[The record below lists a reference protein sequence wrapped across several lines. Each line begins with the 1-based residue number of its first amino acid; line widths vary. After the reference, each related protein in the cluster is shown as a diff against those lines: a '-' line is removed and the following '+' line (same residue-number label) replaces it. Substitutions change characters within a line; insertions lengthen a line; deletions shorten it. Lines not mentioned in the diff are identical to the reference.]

1 MKREAVSE
9 KLLNM
14 SVSQFSQKC
23 LLCMSLDF
31 LMSESVPLSLLRIED
46 TAGAQKG

>member
-1 MKREAVSE
+1 MKGEAVSE

-23 LLCMSLDF
+23 LLFMSLDF
-31 LMSESVPLSLLRIED
+31 LISKFVPLALLRMEHM
-46 TAGAQKG
+46 AGAHKG